1 MMRAVLPLPR
11 VSLMVFVLWAVIT
24 NAASFGLLVLGAILA
39 IVIPLL
45 SRNFWPT
52 PRPLLRPWRGLRFL
66 GLFALD
72 IITANWR
79 VARQIIGPLH
89 RLAPAFVEVPLD
101 LRDPFIATLL
111 GSIVSL
117 TPGTVSIHVD
127 QQRWVLLV
135 HALDAPDPQA
145 LIDEIKERY
154 ERALKEIFA
163 C

>member
-1 MMRAVLPLPR
+1 MRRAILPHPR
-11 VSLMVFVLWAVIT
+11 LSLMVFLLWAVIT
-24 NAASFGLLVLGAILA
+24 NAASFGLLVLGAVLA

-45 SRNFWPT
+45 TSDFWPD
-52 PRPLLRPWRGLRFL
+52 PPPLLRPWRALRFL
-66 GLFALD
+66 GIFALD
-72 IITANWR
+72 IVTANWR

-101 LRDPFIATLL
+101 LRDPFVATLL

-145 LIDEIKERY
+145 LIGEIKERY
-154 ERALKEIFA
+154 ELALKEMFA

>member
-1 MMRAVLPLPR
+1 MRRAILPR
-11 VSLMVFVLWAVIT
+11 PGLSLTVFLLWAVIT
-24 NAASFGLLVLGAILA
+24 NAASLGLLVLGVVLA

-45 SRNFWPT
+45 TRHFWPNP
-52 PRPLLRPWRGLRFL
+52 PRLARPWRALRFL

-89 RLAPAFVEVPLD
+89 RLSPAFVEVPLD

-111 GSIVSL
+111 ASIVSL
-117 TPGTVSIHVD
+117 TPGTVSIDVD
-127 QQRWVLLV
+127 RQRWVLLV
-135 HALDAPDPQA
+135 HALDAPDPEA
-145 LIDEIKERY
+145 LIREIKERY
-154 ERALKEIFA
+154 ELALREMFA

>member
-1 MMRAVLPLPR
+1 MRRTILPR
-11 VSLMVFVLWAVIT
+11 PGLSLTVFLLWAVIT
-24 NAASFGLLVLGAILA
+24 NAASLGLLVLGVVLA

-45 SRNFWPT
+45 TRHFWPNP
-52 PRPLLRPWRGLRFL
+52 PRLARPWRALRFL

-89 RLAPAFVEVPLD
+89 RLSPAFVEVPLD

-111 GSIVSL
+111 ASIVSL
-117 TPGTVSIHVD
+117 TPGTVSIDVD
-127 QQRWVLLV
+127 RQRWVLLV
-135 HALDAPDPQA
+135 HALDAPDPEA
-145 LIDEIKERY
+145 LIREIKERY
-154 ERALKEIFA
+154 ELALREMFA